1 MAKAKKNEK
10 PEEIADP
17 VAKANENLGKL
28 IYEAYTSNQFGK
40 AYKTEID
47 KMVFHSFLLRNLPDI
62 CKDEKNADG
71 NSVVVVSGE
80 DVMYLRLS
88 KRAIYQLS
96 LRARVKE
103 STIQSMLEADFYNH
117 QKDDKFYENELKRAV
132 SNIVMST
139 KASAADLVKDGKV
152 RVVVANPIT
161 KKMLMQKLNDIGA
174 VGDYSFNRD
183 IVSMSVADFLSLMG
197 IEETALRD
205 TVLKIAEK
213 EFGKEKKEEF
223 EKFKNSV
230 MQKSVEE
237 KDKKNFFEM
246 LKKGTEIVGKAMLEK
261 LSGEAIMWL
270 LPIAIKAI
278 ANII

>member
-17 VAKANENLGKL
+17 VAKANENLGKM
-28 IYEAYTSNQFGK
+28 IYEAYTSNQFGR
-40 AYKTEID
+40 AYKAEID

-62 CKDEKNADG
+62 CKDEKNAG
-71 NSVVVVSGE
+71 GKSVVVVRGE

-183 IVSMSVADFLSLMG
+183 IVSMSVADFLQVLDVDESDVRKSLL
-197 IEETALRD
+197 ETAKD
-205 TVLKIAEK
+205 NYGEKSEEYEKSSEKINNAEK
-213 EFGKEKKEEF
+213 IFQYLKSTGDFALKDLIGKV
-223 EKFKNSV
+223 NSGLV
-230 MQKSVEE
+230 ELGKMYAQKY
-237 KDKKNFFEM
+237 
-246 LKKGTEIVGKAMLEK
+246 
-261 LSGEAIMWL
+261 
-270 LPIAIKAI
+270 LPGLGM
-278 ANII
+278 

>member
-1 MAKAKKNEK
+1 MAKEKKSENL
-10 PEEIADP
+10 EESADP
-17 VAKANENLGKL
+17 VAKANENLGKM

-40 AYKTEID
+40 AYKAEID

-62 CKDEKNADG
+62 CMGEKNADG
-71 NSVVVVSGE
+71 NSVIVVRGE

-161 KKMLMQKLNDIGA
+161 KKMLMHKLNDIGA

-261 LSGEAIMWL
+261 LSGEAVMWL